1 MNSTD
6 QRSGNALDRRL
17 ALSAQTRRRLM
28 RTGAAAAGA
37 AYLAPGMRRIAYGD
51 AIRCAGTIV
60 FVSKTID
67 QVTPSGTCA
76 MSGKII
82 VNNCLGKE
90 ITITD
95 IKDQLL
101 YLGNPVSMSNLNI
114 SPSLPQ
120 TLANGNSITFT
131 YSFNFSGV
139 NGTNITLVNRA
150 TVTYTDGA
158 NILTAEAST
167 SGNFS
172 C

>member
-1 MNSTD
+1 MREEHSEIL
-6 QRSGNALDRRL
+6 LDRIDQKL

-28 RTGAAAAGA
+28 RAGAAAAGA

-51 AIRCAGTIV
+51 AIRCGGTII

-67 QVTPSGTCA
+67 TVTPSGTCT

-90 ITITD
+90 ITITAID
-95 IKDQLL
+95 DKLFHNNNQ
-101 YLGNPVSMSNLNI
+101 VAMSNLSI
-114 SPSLPQ
+114 TPSPPQ
-120 TLANGNSITFT
+120 SLANGNNITFT
-131 YSFNFSGV
+131 YSFTFSGV
-139 NGTNITLVNRA
+139 TGPATLVNKA
-150 TVTYTDGA
+150 TVTYTDGT
-158 NILTAEAST
+158 NTLTAEAST

>member
-1 MNSTD
+1 MELY
-6 QRSGNALDRRL
+6 GEGGVRRPGV

-28 RTGAAAAGA
+28 RAGAAAAGA

-51 AIRCAGTIV
+51 GIRCAGTIV

-67 QVTPSGTCA
+67 SVTPSGTCA

-82 VNNCLGKE
+82 VNNCLGKA
-90 ITITD
+90 ITITS
-95 IKDQLL
+95 ISDQLL
-101 YLGNPVSMSNLNI
+101 YSGNPVSMSNLLINP
-114 SPSLPQ
+114 SPPQ
-120 TLANGNSITFT
+120 SVANGNSITFT

-139 NGTNITLVNRA
+139 QGNNITLVNRA
-150 TVTYTDGA
+150 TVTYTDGS
-158 NILTAEAST
+158 NTLTAEAST